1 MPSTSAAGCPGSRN
15 ARYVIAWRRA
25 RWRMRCHVRSFP
37 PLSSGSSRSDFSHRM
52 RMGQRLNPFLID
64 ERAVPQL
71 EVEQAPDA
79 IAAFGAAGRVI
90 GEQAVDRLRIENS
103 PLARAAVEEHVA
115 RDAVPAAARPVG

>member
-52 RMGQRLNPFLID
+52 RMGERLDSFLVD
-64 ERAVPQL
+64 KGAVPEF
-71 EVEQAPDA
+71 EVEQAPQA
-79 IAAFGAAGRVI
+79 VAAF
-90 GEQAVDRLRIENS
+90 
-103 PLARAAVEEHVA
+103 RAARRVVDEQSI
-115 RDAVPAAARPVG
+115 DGLGIDQPALA

>member
-52 RMGQRLNPFLID
+52 RMGERLNPFLID
-64 ERAVPQL
+64 EGAMPEF
-71 EVEQAPDA
+71 EVEETPQTV
-79 IAAFGAAGRVI
+79 AAFRAAGGVVAQETI
-90 GEQAVDRLRIENS
+90 DGWWIDESA
-103 PLARAAVEEHVA
+103 LARTAI
-115 RDAVPAAARPVG
+115 